1 MKKIGIIGGIGP
13 ESTLDY
19 YRGIIDAFRNHAD
32 GLHAPEIIIYSAN
45 LAELLGILEAKDLE
59 ALAEWLL
66 FRLAALYRAGAEFAV
81 IASNTPHVVFD
92 EVARRSPLPML
103 SIVEAT
109 CREAER
115 LGLKRPG
122 LMGTQFTMAAD
133 FFFKPFHARGMSLV
147 VPSSEEQQFIHGKL
161 FSEIELGIIKDATRQ
176 DLLAI
181 VEKMIAR
188 DAIDSLIL
196 GCTELPLILDR
207 EAFGIPFLNTAAIH
221 VSGIVE
227 AAMAGGGL
235 KSGSCVSRGS
245 CPS

>member
-19 YRGIIDAFRNHAD
+19 YRGIIDAFRSPAG
-32 GLHAPEIIIYSAN
+32 GLHSPEIIIYSAD
-45 LAELLGILEAKDLE
+45 LAELLGVLEAKDLE
-59 ALAEWLL
+59 ALTAWLL
-66 FRLAALYRAGAEFAV
+66 FRLAALHRAGADFAV

-109 CREAER
+109 CTKAES

-133 FFFKPFHARGMSLV
+133 FFRKPFRARGMALV
-147 VPSSEEQQFIHGKL
+147 VPSPDEQQFIHEKL
-161 FSEIELGIIKDATRQ
+161 FSEIELGIIKDSTRQ
-176 DLLAI
+176 ELLAI

-221 VSGIVE
+221 VDSIVR
-227 AAMAGGGL
+227 AAMAGE
-235 KSGSCVSRGS
+235 V
-245 CPS
+245 

>member
-19 YRGIIDAFRNHAD
+19 YRGIIDAFRNSAG
-32 GLHAPEIIIYSAN
+32 GLHSPEIIIYSAD
-45 LAELLGILEAKDLE
+45 LAELLEVLEAKDLKALAAWLLSRLE
-59 ALAEWLL
+59 ALH
-66 FRLAALYRAGAEFAV
+66 RAGADFAV

-92 EVARRSPLPML
+92 EVERRSPLPML

-109 CREAER
+109 CTKAES
-115 LGLKRPG
+115 LGVKRPG

-133 FFFKPFHARGMSLV
+133 FFRKPFLARGMALA
-147 VPSSEEQQFIHGKL
+147 VPSPDEQQFIHEKL
-161 FSEIELGIIKDATRQ
+161 FSEIELGIIKDSTRQ
-176 DLLAI
+176 ELLSI

-221 VSGIVE
+221 VDSIVR
-227 AAMAGGGL
+227 AAMDGET
-235 KSGSCVSRGS
+235 
-245 CPS
+245 